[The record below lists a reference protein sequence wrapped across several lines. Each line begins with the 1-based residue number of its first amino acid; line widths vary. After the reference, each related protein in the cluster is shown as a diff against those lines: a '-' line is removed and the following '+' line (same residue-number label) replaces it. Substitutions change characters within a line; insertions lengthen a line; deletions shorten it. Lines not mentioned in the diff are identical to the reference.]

1 MDEQKIRDYE
11 RGIGE
16 LDDTEVQAFTV
27 QALTDALEYFGARF
41 VPESDRGGVG
51 VRRKFSRTKVRMID
65 RWESEGGP
73 VAEDDV

>member
-16 LDDTEVQAFTV
+16 LDDTEVQALTV